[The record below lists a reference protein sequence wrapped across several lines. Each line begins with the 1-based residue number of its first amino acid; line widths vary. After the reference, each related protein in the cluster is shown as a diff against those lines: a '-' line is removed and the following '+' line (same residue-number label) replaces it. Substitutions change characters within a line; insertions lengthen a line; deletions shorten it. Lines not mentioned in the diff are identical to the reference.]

1 MSLRV
6 FRPLGAFRRNTASS
20 HTGGRRESGDWSTS
34 TATPAE
40 HRPQNYDP
48 HFCVAVFCWRSSV
61 GGHVPMA
68 PVASR
73 RTNAQV
79 PGKEFPGPDSAYRH
93 GSHGGSRT
101 PETAAV
107 SRVMIPLAVLGRP
120 PDRSAQT
127 PARRS

>member
-1 MSLRV
+1 MPWRV
-6 FRPLGAFRRNTASS
+6 FRPLGAFRRKTASS

-73 RTNAQV
+73 RINA
-79 PGKEFPGPDSAYRH
+79 G
-93 GSHGGSRT
+93 
-101 PETAAV
+101 
-107 SRVMIPLAVLGRP
+107 
-120 PDRSAQT
+120 
-127 PARRS
+127 

>member
-1 MSLRV
+1 MPLRV

-73 RTNAQV
+73 RTNAQ
-79 PGKEFPGPDSAYRH
+79 GKLIVREGR
-93 GSHGGSRT
+93 GWGG
-101 PETAAV
+101 V
-107 SRVMIPLAVLGRP
+107 V
-120 PDRSAQT
+120 
-127 PARRS
+127 